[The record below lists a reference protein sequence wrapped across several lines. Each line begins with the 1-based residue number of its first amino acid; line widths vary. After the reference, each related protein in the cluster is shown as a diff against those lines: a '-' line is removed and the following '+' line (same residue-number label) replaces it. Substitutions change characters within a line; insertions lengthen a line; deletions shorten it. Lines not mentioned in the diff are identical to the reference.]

1 MLGLGFAQD
10 GSPAD
15 RILGADSP
23 SELNPRRYND
33 LLAIVTHYESD
44 FDERKYWAYGCNC
57 LILGDRPMSEM
68 GKGKPVDELDTAC
81 KDYKSCQKCVR
92 MEFGPDCIGE
102 KERYSWKK
110 TKGDGF
116 GPAGRSGEVEC
127 TDEPGTC
134 RRSLC
139 ECDLDY
145 AKKIPGTIGQFNPD
159 YHLFYTTIGWDPDTS
174 CQRNKGESKPECCST
189 TNGPMKI
196 FNSLQKECCQDGSIK
211 RIGFCPPA
219 Y

>member
-1 MLGLGFAQD
+1 MRVSYFLLGLG
-10 GSPAD
+10 
-15 RILGADSP
+15 LGQEYD
-23 SELNPRRYND
+23 ELNPRRYND
-33 LLAIVTHYESD
+33 LLAIVTHYEKG

-68 GKGKPVDELDTAC
+68 GKGKPVDELDVAC

-110 TKGDGF
+110 VKGD
-116 GPAGRSGEVEC
+116 VVC
-127 TDEPGTC
+127 TDAPGTC
-134 RRSLC
+134 KRGLC

-145 AKKIPGTIGQFNPD
+145 AKKIPGTIGVFNPD

-174 CQRNKGESKPECCST
+174 CQRNKGVSKPECCG
-189 TNGPMKI
+189 NDDGPMKI
-196 FNSLQKECCQDGSIK
+196 FNSLQKECCADGSIK
-211 RIGFCPPA
+211 RIGFCPPS

>member
-1 MLGLGFAQD
+1 MKKVSFLMLGLGFAQD

-92 MEFGPDCIGE
+92 MEFGPVSYLIPNRE
-102 KERYSWKK
+102 
-110 TKGDGF
+110 GDQH
-116 GPAGRSGEVEC
+116 
-127 TDEPGTC
+127 
-134 RRSLC
+134 
-139 ECDLDY
+139 
-145 AKKIPGTIGQFNPD
+145 TI
-159 YHLFYTTIGWDPDTS
+159 
-174 CQRNKGESKPECCST
+174 
-189 TNGPMKI
+189 
-196 FNSLQKECCQDGSIK
+196 
-211 RIGFCPPA
+211 
-219 Y
+219 